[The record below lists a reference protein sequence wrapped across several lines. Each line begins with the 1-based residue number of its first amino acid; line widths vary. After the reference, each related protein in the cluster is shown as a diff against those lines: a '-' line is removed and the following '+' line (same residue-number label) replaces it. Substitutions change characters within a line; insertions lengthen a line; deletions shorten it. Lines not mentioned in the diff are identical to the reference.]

1 MKAWSTGRR
10 GAVSKRLILALA
22 VVVVVVVALGASA
35 YLFLLRPGPEQ
46 VVRRYF
52 LAVDSGDVD
61 ALRATLTAESAARIP
76 PGAKLRKPTATEQ
89 PSPDIGKARVQ
100 GDQAVVPV
108 KTKGP
113 VLPGMPM
120 GAGEASEDFVTRKEN
135 GQWKVDLL
143 ATLQGLLQG
152 LRQAPP
158 EGPPGGP
165 PEEPGP
171 GGP

>member
-22 VVVVVVVALGASA
+22 VVVVVVALGVSA

-52 LAVDSGDVD
+52 LAVDGGDVD

-76 PGAKLRKPTATEQ
+76 PGAKLPKPTATAQ
-89 PSPDIGKARVQ
+89 PSPEIGKARVQ
-100 GDQAVVPV
+100 GDRAVVPV
-108 KTKGP
+108 KTRGP
-113 VLPGMPM
+113 MLPGMPL
-120 GAGEASEDFVTRKEN
+120 GAGEASDDVVTRKEN

-143 ATLQGLLQG
+143 ATLQGLMQR

-158 EGPPGGP
+158 GDLGGP
-165 PEEPGP
+165 PPEPGP